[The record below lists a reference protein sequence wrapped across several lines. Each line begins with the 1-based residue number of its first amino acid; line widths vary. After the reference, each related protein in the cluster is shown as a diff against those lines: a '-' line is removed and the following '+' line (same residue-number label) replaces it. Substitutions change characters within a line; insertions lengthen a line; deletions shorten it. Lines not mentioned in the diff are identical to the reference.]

1 MVNAIIQFRAN
12 RKITNS
18 ATYTYTIQLNKKNT
32 MINEF
37 KQLKIVNLIGN
48 TITFY
53 SEKER
58 KVIKSNGVIYF

>member
-18 ATYTYTIQLNKKNT
+18 ATYTIQLNKKNT

-37 KQLKIVNLIGN
+37 KQLKIVNFIGN